1 MVKGFFTPG
10 FVTSNVGSSATT
22 TQYLTGDFNND
33 GVADLI
39 QISGSTGDLKYNA
52 NTSINNGSG
61 SFSLSLVPS
70 VVGNYETTTRYLSL
84 DVNND
89 GFADLI
95 EIWKNG
101 TTNKFQSATWVNNG
115 QGSFNIGPET
125 TNIGNFAANTKYL
138 NADVN
143 NDGFADL
150 IQISQNTVTNKY
162 TATTW
167 NNNGL
172 GSFSVGFLT
181 SSIGNYEATTQYLTG
196 DFNSDGVADLI
207 EIWKNG
213 TTNKFQSA
221 TWVNNGQGSF
231 NIGPETLNIG
241 NFATN
246 TQYLSADVNNDGA
259 TDLIEIWQNGTTNK
273 FQSTTW
279 VNNGLGSFN
288 IGAETT
294 DIGNYAA
301 NTKYL
306 SADVN
311 TDGSPDLI
319 QIFQNGTK
327 FSAATWINS
336 EDAIVVTLAVSPNSV
351 TEDGTANLVYT
362 FTRTGDTTNA
372 LNVNYSIAGTANIG
386 DYTGATPGT
395 GKTITF
401 AAGASTTNLTINPTA
416 DTVVEGNETVALTL
430 ASGTDYIVGT

>member
-89 GFADLI
+89 GF
-95 EIWKNG
+95 
-101 TTNKFQSATWVNNG
+101 
-115 QGSFNIGPET
+115 
-125 TNIGNFAANTKYL
+125 
-138 NADVN
+138 
-143 NDGFADL
+143 
-150 IQISQNTVTNKY
+150 
-162 TATTW
+162 
-167 NNNGL
+167 
-172 GSFSVGFLT
+172 
-181 SSIGNYEATTQYLTG
+181 
-196 DFNSDGVADLI
+196 ADLI

-386 DYTGATPGT
+386 DYTGAT
-395 GKTITF
+395 
-401 AAGASTTNLTINPTA
+401 
-416 DTVVEGNETVALTL
+416 
-430 ASGTDYIVGT
+430 